1 MTTGD
6 EYEAA
11 LRSLPEAHSL
21 ALRLQHAGVSDE
33 VICGYL
39 HIEHESLGTLL
50 DVARR
55 KLDSAIRNRQT
66 RRQDC

>member
-1 MTTGD
+1 MSAAS

-21 ALRLQHAGVSDE
+21 VLRLKDADE
-33 VICGYL
+33 TDEAICT
-39 HIEHESLGTLL
+39 HMNIEPESLPTLL

-55 KLDSAIRNRQT
+55 KLEAALRNPAL
-66 RRQDC
+66 